1 MFSIWTV
8 SAITLI
14 YLLLL
19 FAIAN
24 WGNRQ
29 KHLSKNVYGLAL
41 GVHCTSWAY
50 FGTSTQASNFGWP
63 LVPTYLGCILVML
76 FGMGLYKKIATL
88 CYQNNVSSLSEFVG
102 LRFNHSNSIAG
113 LIVVICFIG
122 VIPYIALQLDAIST
136 AVGLIT
142 EKDTD
147 QDISISFYITVMM
160 AGFAIWYGNRT
171 LDLTQKHKGLML
183 TLAVESVVKLMGLL
197 CVGLFTL
204 YVVFDGGFDLLEQA
218 FAKDETRATLHQPFA
233 YWIYASHV
241 LLGICAMFCLP
252 RQFHVNFVEN
262 QNTEEIDRAR
272 WLFPSYLVAM
282 SLFVLPIALAGDLIL
297 EESSLVSGQTSSGSD
312 SGPNSGHN
320 SDHYVLMLPV
330 YYGNEVIS
338 IIAYIGG
345 LAASTSMVIV
355 ATLALGNMV
364 NTSLIMP
371 LWLRKNR
378 LKILN
383 NLDETPNIG
392 PQSLLRTRQ
401 IAIATLV
408 MIAYIYHV
416 KISQTAPLVDS
427 GTIAIALLAQLFP
440 AIVLGV
446 YWNRIHQYGIFA
458 GLIAGLSVIAIE
470 MLYPA
475 VIASYYFAP
484 LPTDYAHATAIF
496 LSLGVNFTLAISV
509 SRVLPVEANPFNVH
523 GTAKSHLSI
532 KPEDLRKLLLPVLD
546 EKSMKAFDDRLT
558 SSDGRQF
565 VGPLTILDAQR
576 FLASHL
582 GLASARILLN
592 AISEN
597 QFEDKQ
603 EMSELVEQA
612 SQTFQFRHEILQSSI
627 SHLPQGISVV
637 DSDLKL
643 VAWNQAYETLMKYP
657 KGILSTGKSVA
668 ELFSYNA
675 KRELLMPVGSASNI
689 NRDETPNN
697 YTSVINERITQM
709 KRGEDYKTMRRFK
722 DDKVIEITGS
732 PLPGGGYITT
742 YTDVSDYIRI
752 QQQLEDSKNQLE
764 KRVERRTQEL
774 AKAKTEAEQANRSK
788 TKFLAAAGHDLMQPL
803 NAATLFASMLK
814 DKLADTESISTCNHL
829 LSSLENADQQLG
841 MLLDISKLESGRI
854 TPSFST
860 FAINDIFESL
870 RNDYALQA
878 KAKNIKLSIV
888 KSSLRLYTDKALFMR
903 IVQNLLSNAVRYTAE
918 GKVLL
923 GVRRRSDNQCEVFVV
938 DTGSGI
944 EKKHQKRVFDEF
956 ARLNRDKD
964 DQGLGLGLTIVDR
977 MCRLLSIDI
986 RLNSELNKGSAF
998 SLVLAHRGV
1007 TQQVTS
1013 SKEIKSN
1020 DQQTALTD
1028 MIVLVLENDTGVA
1041 TALKNQFELWRS
1053 NVTLAAQLADIPSD
1067 MTFDLVLADFHLDND
1082 ENGVDVTQIVAERQT
1097 HPPISILSSA
1107 DRNDDIRSKAADA
1120 GMGYLPKPLKSAA
1133 LKRLIV
1139 SLRQRQRNQL
1149 IKQQF

>member
-14 YLLLL
+14 YLFFL

-24 WGNRQ
+24 WGNRRQ
-29 KHLSKNVYGLAL
+29 HLSKNVYGLAL

-76 FGMGLYKKIATL
+76 FGMHLYKKVATL
-88 CYQNNVSSLSEFVG
+88 CHRNNVSSLSEFVG
-102 LRFNHSNSIAG
+102 LRFNHSNSIAA
-113 LIVVICFIG
+113 LIVVICIIG

-142 EKDTD
+142 ERDTE
-147 QDISISFYITVMM
+147 QDISISFYITVTM
-160 AGFAIWYGNRT
+160 AGFAVWYGNRT

-183 TLAVESVVKLMGLL
+183 TLAVESVVKLVGLL
-197 CVGLFTL
+197 CVGFFTV
-204 YVVFDGGFDLLEQA
+204 YTVFDGSFDLIEQA
-218 FAKDETRATLHQPFA
+218 LAKEDTRDTLHQPFA

-262 QNTEEIDRAR
+262 QNSEEIERAR
-272 WLFPSYLVAM
+272 WLFPSYLLAM
-282 SLFVLPIALAGDLIL
+282 SLFVLPIALAGDIVL
-297 EESSLVSGQTSSGSD
+297 ENDALAAGHSGSA
-312 SGPNSGHN
+312 PN

-330 YYGNEVIS
+330 YFGNEAMS
-338 IIAYIGG
+338 IIAYVGG

-378 LKILN
+378 LRISSTYQLAP
-383 NLDETPNIG
+383 NLSPRA
-392 PQSLLRTRQ
+392 LLRTRQ
-401 IAIATLV
+401 FSIATLV

-440 AIVLGV
+440 AIFLGV
-446 YWNRIHQYGIFA
+446 YWDRIHKIGIIT
-458 GLIAGLSVIAIE
+458 GLLGGLSIVASE

-484 LPTDYAHATAIF
+484 SPTDEDYANAIF
-496 LSLGVNFTLAISV
+496 LSIGLNFLLSILV
-509 SRVLPVEANPFNVH
+509 SKLFPKESNPFFLE
-523 GTAKSHLSI
+523 GAAKTNLSI
-532 KPEDLRKLLLPVLD
+532 KPDDLRKLLLPVLD
-546 EKSMKAFDDRLT
+546 KKSMSTFE
-558 SSDGRQF
+558 SSLAVTRDNEY
-565 VGPLTILDAQR
+565 VGPIGVMDAQR
-576 FLASHL
+576 YLASHL

-597 QFEDKQ
+597 RFEDKQ

-612 SQTFQFRHEILQSSI
+612 SQTFQFRHEVLQSSI

-643 VAWNQAYETLMKYP
+643 VAWNQSYERLMKYP
-657 KGILSTGKSVA
+657 PGFLATGKDIVD
-668 ELFSYNA
+668 LFAFSA
-675 KRELLMPVGSASNI
+675 GRELITPQDSAST
-689 NRDETPNN
+689 DNN
-697 YTSVINERITQM
+697 KSVKNYSAAIEERITSM
-709 KRGEDYKTMRRFK
+709 KKGDDYKIMRRFK
-722 DDKVIEITGS
+722 DEKVIEITGS
-732 PLPGGGYITT
+732 SLPGGGYITT
-742 YTDVSDYIRI
+742 YTDVSEYINI
-752 QQQLEDSKNQLE
+752 QKQLEDSKNQLE
-764 KRVERRTQEL
+764 KRVEKRTQEL

-814 DKLADTESISTCNHL
+814 DKLTDNEAKSTCKHL

-860 FAINDIFESL
+860 FAIRDIFESL
-870 RNDYALQA
+870 RNDYELQA
-878 KAKNIKLSIV
+878 RAKNIELNIV
-888 KSSLRLYTDKALFMR
+888 ETSLQLHTDKALFMR
-903 IVQNLLSNAVRYTAE
+903 IVQNLLSNAIRYTAE

-923 GVRRRSDNQCEVFVV
+923 GVRRRKENICEIFVV
-938 DTGSGI
+938 DTGQGI
-944 EKKHQKRVFDEF
+944 EKKHQTRIFDEF

-986 RLNSELNKGSAF
+986 RLNSEVGRGSAF
-998 SLVLAHRGV
+998 SLLLKHHGSAASAELNREV
-1007 TQQVTS
+1007 TIKEQQS
-1013 SKEIKSN
+1013 
-1020 DQQTALTD
+1020 ALENLK
-1028 MIVLVLENDTGVA
+1028 VLVLENDVGVA
-1041 TALKNQFELWRS
+1041 TALKNQFEQWDS
-1053 NVTLAAQLADIPSD
+1053 IIVIAKQLAEVPHDQ
-1067 MTFDLVLADFHLDND
+1067 MFDLVLADFHLDNN
-1082 ENGVDVTQIVAERQT
+1082 ENGVDVTQAVAKRQT
-1097 HPPISILSSA
+1097 QPLISILSSA
-1107 DRNDDIRSKAADA
+1107 DRNEDIRSKAADA

-1133 LKRLIV
+1133 LKRLIL
-1139 SLRQRQRNQL
+1139 SLLQRKTFTSSFAMDQL
-1149 IKQQF
+1149 KE

>member
-8 SAITLI
+8 SAVTLV

-63 LVPTYLGCILVML
+63 LVPTYLGCILVMF
-76 FGMGLYKKIATL
+76 FGMHLYKKIATL
-88 CYQNNVSSLSEFVG
+88 CQQNNVSSLSEFIG

-142 EKDTD
+142 EKHSD
-147 QDISISFYITVMM
+147 QDISISFYITVTM
-160 AGFAIWYGNRT
+160 AGFAVWYGNRT

-183 TLAVESVVKLMGLL
+183 TLAVESVVKLIGLL
-197 CVGLFTL
+197 CVGLFTV
-204 YVVFDGGFDLLEQA
+204 YVVFDGGFDLFEQA
-218 FAKDETRATLHQPFA
+218 LAKPRTRDTLHQPFA

-241 LLGICAMFCLP
+241 LLGVCAMFCLP

-262 QNTEEIDRAR
+262 QNAEEIDRAR
-272 WLFPSYLVAM
+272 WLFPLYLLAM
-282 SLFVLPIALAGDLIL
+282 SLFVLPIALAGDIL
-297 EESSLVSGQTSSGSD
+297 LEDSSLSIGQAS
-312 SGPNSGHN
+312 

-330 YYGNEVIS
+330 YFGNELIS

-378 LKILN
+378 LKRTKNYKIAP
-383 NLDETPNIG
+383 NLSPG
-392 PQSLLRTRQ
+392 ALLRTRQ
-401 IAIATLV
+401 ISIATLV

-440 AIVLGV
+440 SVILGV
-446 YWNRIHQYGIFA
+446 YWNGMHKYGVFT
-458 GLIAGLSVIAIE
+458 GLIAGLSVVAIE
-470 MLYPA
+470 MVYPA
-475 VIASYYFAP
+475 VAASYYFAP
-484 LPTDYAHATAIF
+484 SPTDNAYANAIF
-496 LSLGVNFTLAISV
+496 LSIGLNFTLAIIV
-509 SRVLPVEANPFNVH
+509 SKLLPNEPNPFIVEH
-523 GTAKSHLSI
+523 GTKTTLSI
-532 KPEDLRKLLLPVLD
+532 KPDDLRTLLLPVLD
-546 EKSMKAFDDRLT
+546 TKSMKVFENHMTMSKDT
-558 SSDGRQF
+558 QF
-565 VGPLTILDAQR
+565 VGPLAVLDAQR
-576 FLASHL
+576 YLASHL
-582 GLASARILLN
+582 GLASARILLA

-597 QFEDKQ
+597 RFEDKQ
-603 EMSELVEQA
+603 EMSELVGQA
-612 SQTFQFRHEILQSSI
+612 SQTFQFRHEVLQSSI

-637 DSDLKL
+637 DSDFKL

-657 KGILSTGKSVA
+657 KGILTMGMDVA
-668 ELFSYNA
+668 ELFAFNA
-675 KRELLMPVGSASNI
+675 GRELLMPMDSPQNSVPKRSTENYSSA
-689 NRDETPNN
+689 
-697 YTSVINERITQM
+697 INERIELM
-709 KRGEDYKTMRRFK
+709 KRGESYKIMRRFK
-722 DDKVIEITGS
+722 DHKVIEITGS

-742 YTDVSDYIRI
+742 FTDVSEYIFI

-764 KRVERRTQEL
+764 KRVEKRTMEL

-814 DKLADTESISTCNHL
+814 DKLAGTESTSTCDHL
-829 LSSLENADQQLG
+829 LSSLENADQQLS

-854 TPSFST
+854 TPAYST

-870 RNDYALQA
+870 GNDFAMQA
-878 KAKNIKLSIV
+878 NAKGIQLTIV
-888 KSSLRLYTDKALFMR
+888 KTGLQLHTDKALFMR
-903 IVQNLLSNAVRYTAE
+903 IVQNLLSNAIRYTSK

-923 GVRRRSDNQCEVFVV
+923 GVRRRPQHKCEIFVI

-944 EKKHQKRVFDEF
+944 EKKHQSQIFDEF
-956 ARLNRDKD
+956 ARLNREQD

-977 MCRLLSIDI
+977 MCHLLSIDI
-986 RLNSELNKGSAF
+986 RLNSELGKGSAF
-998 SLVLAHRGV
+998 SLLLPHKGAAPYKNCVKETKGNE
-1007 TQQVTS
+1007 QQV
-1013 SKEIKSN
+1013 
-1020 DQQTALTD
+1020 ALEG
-1028 MIVLVLENDTGVA
+1028 MSVLVLENDTGVA
-1041 TALKNQFELWRS
+1041 TALKNQFEQWKS
-1053 NVTLAAQLADIPSD
+1053 AVYVAAQFAEIPREIG
-1067 MTFDLVLADFHLDND
+1067 FDLVLADFHLDNN
-1082 ENGVDVTQIVAERQT
+1082 ENGVDVTQLVAKRQRRAF
-1097 HPPISILSSA
+1097 ISILSSA
-1107 DRNDDIRSKAADA
+1107 DRNEDIRSKAADA

-1133 LKRLIV
+1133 LKRLI
-1139 SLRQRQRNQL
+1139 LNLKQRQTRRR
-1149 IKQQF
+1149 